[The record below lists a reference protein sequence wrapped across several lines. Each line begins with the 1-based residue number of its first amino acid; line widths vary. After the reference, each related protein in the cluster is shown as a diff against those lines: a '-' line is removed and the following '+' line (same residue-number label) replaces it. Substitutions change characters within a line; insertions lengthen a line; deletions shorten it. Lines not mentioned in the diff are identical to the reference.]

1 MGEHIKYYT
10 GWPAIWVAERYLYPI
25 YGLQQLDL
33 YPIPIVICPCHHG
46 FPRLFMDFPWF
57 SHVFSMHLLL
67 EYSFNCPRWRHLSE
81 MISRRESMGI
91 SPKTRGVQMVSAI
104 IINNHEDFIIF
115 YNNP

>member
-1 MGEHIKYYT
+1 
-10 GWPAIWVAERYLYPI
+10 
-25 YGLQQLDL
+25 
-33 YPIPIVICPCHHG
+33 
-46 FPRLFMDFPWF
+46 MDFPWF
-57 SHVFSMHLLL
+57 SHGFSMHLLL